1 VSQKSRP
8 LLIGIEDWSH
18 SDLQDQKQN
27 NLGGFVMP
35 SRIEL
40 ASRARARE
48 RARHDLASMPIS
60 DDENLLKLQDQAE
73 EYLREAKRRNP
84 SEPDEL
90 ISTVIDGVSRK
101 YFLYAVRKKQT

>member
-1 VSQKSRP
+1 LRNGRTATFK
-8 LLIGIEDWSH
+8 I
-18 SDLQDQKQN
+18 KN
-27 NLGGFVMP
+27 KNKLGGFVMP
-35 SRIEL
+35 SRTEL

-73 EYLREAKRRNP
+73 EYLREAKRCNP

-90 ISTVIDGVSRK
+90 ISTIIDAVSRK
-101 YFLYAVRKKQT
+101 YFLHAVRKKQT